1 MSRHTIQ
8 GVAAALCLST
18 ALAATAIPAGAQLAV
33 FDPTNYTQ
41 NILQAARALETIN
54 NQIRSL
60 QNEAQMIRDM
70 ATQLKRLDVSALLKL
85 NKDIAAINDL
95 MKAAKGIAFTLSETQ
110 AALKAQFPAAYSL
123 SMTHSDLANQAQT
136 RWQSTIDA
144 FQQTLQVQ
152 AQIGE
157 SLQADA
163 GTLNDLV
170 RASET
175 AEGGLQAQQA
185 ANQLSALIAKQ
196 QMQIATMMAAQY
208 RAEALDAARKAQGE
222 AAARAATRKFLGT
235 GKAYTPE

>member
-1 MSRHTIQ
+1 MFRQTLPCL
-8 GVAAALCLST
+8 AAALCLST
-18 ALAATAIPAGAQLAV
+18 ALGVMAIPAVAQIAV

-41 NILQAARALETIN
+41 NILQATRALQTIN

-60 QNEAQMIRDM
+60 QNEARMISDV

-95 MKAAKGIAFTLSETQ
+95 MSKAKGIAFTLAETQ
-110 AALKAQFPAAYSL
+110 AALKAQFPTSYAL
-123 SMTHSDLANQAQT
+123 TLKHKDLTGQAEK

-163 GTLNDLV
+163 GTLNELV
-170 RASET
+170 RASERS
-175 AEGGLQAQQA
+175 EGGLQAQQA

-196 QMQIATMMAAQY
+196 QMQITTMMAAQY

>member
-1 MSRHTIQ
+1 MSSHTFR
-8 GVAAALCLST
+8 GLAAALCIST
-18 ALAATAIPAGAQLAV
+18 ALAAIAIPAGAQMAV

-41 NILQAARALETIN
+41 NILQATRALETIN

-60 QNEAQMIRDM
+60 QNEARMISDM
-70 ATQLKRLDVSALLKL
+70 ARQLKRLEVSALLKL
-85 NKDIAAINDL
+85 NQDIAAINDL
-95 MKAAKGIAFTLSETQ
+95 MKAAKGIAFTLAETQ
-110 AALKAQFPAAYSL
+110 AALKEQFPAAYSV
-123 SMTHSDLANQAQT
+123 SMTHGDLAKQAQT